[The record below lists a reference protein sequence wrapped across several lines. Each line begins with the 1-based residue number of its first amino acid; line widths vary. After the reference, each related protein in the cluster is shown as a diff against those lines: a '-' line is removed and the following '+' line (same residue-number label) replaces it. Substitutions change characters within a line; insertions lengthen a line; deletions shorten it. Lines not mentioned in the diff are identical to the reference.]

1 VSIELSGLDPQT
13 ASHGQPSGEP
23 LTIPL
28 THRGEEVGRLVLDT
42 GPVREPF
49 GPDDQRLLEGLA
61 RQVAVTAHNLLLTA
75 RLQRSLE
82 RVVTAREEE
91 RRRLRRD
98 IHDGLGP
105 LLAAG
110 AMRLEL
116 ARALVLT
123 DPATA
128 RGVLTDLAETQQSA
142 LADLRRLVEGL
153 RPPVLDQL
161 GLVGAVQQ
169 RADRFSAEQRLVVT
183 VDAAGDLEPL
193 PAAAEVAAYHIV
205 SEALTNVVK
214 HARARTCA
222 VTLRRDGPQLLVE
235 ICDDGAGLPDAYRSG
250 MGLHSI
256 RERATELGGEASA
269 ARGPAGGTT
278 VRARLPLQA
287 LEASSAE
294 SQLAESRPA

>member
-1 VSIELSGLDPQT
+1 M
-13 ASHGQPSGEP
+13 
-23 LTIPL
+23 TIPL
-28 THRGEEVGRLVLDT
+28 THRGEEVGRLVLDP
-42 GPVREPF
+42 GPLREPF
-49 GPDDQRLLEGLA
+49 GADDQRLLDGLA
-61 RQVAVTAHNLLLTA
+61 RQVGVTAHNLLLTA

-105 LLAAG
+105 LLASS

-116 ARALVLT
+116 AHALVGR
-123 DPATA
+123 DPAA
-128 RGVLTDLAETQQSA
+128 AQGVLADLAETQQLA

-169 RADRFSAEQRLVVT
+169 RADRFTAEQPLTVT
-183 VDAAGDLEPL
+183 VDAADDLEPL

-214 HARARTCA
+214 HAHARTCA
-222 VTLRRDGPQLLVE
+222 VKLWREGPQLLVE
-235 ICDDGAGLPDAYRSG
+235 IRDDGAGLPDTYRSG

-269 ARGPAGGTT
+269 ARGATGGTL

-287 LEASSAE
+287 HDPAAAE
-294 SQLAESRPA
+294 SQPAESRSA